1 MYFERDEGEEVV
13 MLTRNVLAKKVIIEV
28 TSGSSANRKHDK
40 DDGKSENEA
49 ESWSH
54 KTTMKT

>member
-28 TSGSSANRKHDK
+28 ASAHQQT
-40 DDGKSENEA
+40 
-49 ESWSH
+49 ESTIKMMVNLRSLI
-54 KTTMKT
+54 KLP